1 MSRVA
6 IKIGLPI
13 HSFQLG
19 WCTHTHTHTEA
30 TPTAQQSLSS
40 SSSSSLTCFS
50 CHFYLSSQ
58 GNQFTMCLFV
68 SRLLFLL
75 RQTERRTD
83 RRTDDRRDRQA
94 DRETDR
100 PVNSLAPFLGFGY
113 YDNPTRPSNSLRTSL
128 FATFLAIFKHFCSY
142 ACFTSYLFDCP
153 TGGRAGE
160 LSQSSWKGG
169 RGSRQLS
176 SGMCVYVCTAEA
188 ATPQRSPCFPAAKSC
203 VLNPQVTSFPLLSSL
218 SLGAAASSRLS
229 FGQV

>member
-1 MSRVA
+1 MLCGRGSLVRVG
-6 IKIGLPI
+6 IKLRQRRRQCRCRCRGRGALRVPRGNKNWFA
-13 HSFQLG
+13 HSFVSIG
-19 WCTHTHTHTEA
+19 VVRTHTHTA
-30 TPTAQQSLSS
+30 TPTAQQSLSSS

-83 RRTDDRRDRQA
+83 RRTDDRRDRQ
-94 DRETDR
+94 TDR

-113 YDNPTRPSNSLRTSL
+113 YDNPTRPSHSLRTSL

-153 TGGRAGE
+153 TGGRAAV
-160 LSQSSWKGG
+160 G
-169 RGSRQLS
+169 RGGVAAGNCQVACAFMFAQQKQPRPNARPVFLQQSH
-176 SGMCVYVCTAEA
+176 VCLTH
-188 ATPQRSPCFPAAKSC
+188 K
-203 VLNPQVTSFPLLSSL
+203 
-218 SLGAAASSRLS
+218 
-229 FGQV
+229 

>member
-19 WCTHTHTHTEA
+19 WCTHTHPHTAA
-30 TPTAQQSLSS
+30 TPTAQQSLS

-83 RRTDDRRDRQA
+83 RRTADRRDRQT

-113 YDNPTRPSNSLRTSL
+113 YDNPTRPSHSPPTSL

-160 LSQSSWKGG
+160 LDGRAWQQGTVKWHVRLCLHSRSSHAPTLALFSCSKV
-169 RGSRQLS
+169 
-176 SGMCVYVCTAEA
+176 MCA
-188 ATPQRSPCFPAAKSC
+188 
-203 VLNPQVTSFPLLSSL
+203 
-218 SLGAAASSRLS
+218 
-229 FGQV
+229 